1 MKMTETTLVEL
12 KADEGMILVGPD
24 GYGATV
30 YYLGIYDSPD
40 NYTEIPIEDYVE
52 PEPPKIEPVIE
63 EIIEPEEELPAPP
76 EEPE

>member
-1 MKMTETTLVEL
+1 MKIIQNNLFTIIE
-12 KADEGMILVGPD
+12 ADEGMILVGPD

-52 PEPPKIEPVIE
+52 PEPEIE
-63 EIIEPEEELPAPP
+63 ETGEPGEPPEIPEE
-76 EEPE
+76 